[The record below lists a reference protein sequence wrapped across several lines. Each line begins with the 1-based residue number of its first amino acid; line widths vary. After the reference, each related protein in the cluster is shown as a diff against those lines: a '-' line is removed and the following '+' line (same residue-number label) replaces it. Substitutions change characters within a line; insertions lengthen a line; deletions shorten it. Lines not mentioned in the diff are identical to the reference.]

1 MALTDLWTTYTNL
14 CATKVNLQEELTTT
28 TDLTTMQSL
37 ISQIDSLGDFMTPGT
52 QICSVYQQIQAF
64 TNQNME

>member
-52 QICSVYQQIQAF
+52 QICSV
-64 TNQNME
+64 